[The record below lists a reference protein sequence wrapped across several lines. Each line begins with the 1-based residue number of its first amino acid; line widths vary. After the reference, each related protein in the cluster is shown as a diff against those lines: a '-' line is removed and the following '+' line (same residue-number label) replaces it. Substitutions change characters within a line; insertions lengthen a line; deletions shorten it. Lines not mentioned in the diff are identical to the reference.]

1 MIRLI
6 QDLKK
11 FIAQYSILF
20 WLVMFV
26 FLTTTLAISEF
37 YKVQLSIFKLK
48 GIHSF
53 LAYFALYALHFMS
66 AFFFVS
72 LFSKDFKWVK
82 TRQFWVLIVVG
93 ISLFSLRSVLTF
105 YGEVVELFAVPGRI
119 GISKLIF
126 SDLIRLLFLL
136 MMLRVV
142 WLFYRV
148 PQHSFYGFSAK
159 QVEWLLYFKM
169 LLFMLPLITAASFMG
184 DFLEYYPRASRIDI
198 YHPEPHHYF
207 WFEVVYALDFIS
219 IEVFF
224 RGFMILAFLKILGP
238 KAIIPTAAFYF
249 SIHFGKPIGET
260 ISSFFGGVLLGYL
273 SYKTQSI
280 WGGVLVHIG
289 IALLMELGAFI
300 GLMLI

>member
-1 MIRLI
+1 MIHLI

-11 FIAQYSILF
+11 FIGQYTLLF
-20 WLVMFV
+20 WVVVFV
-26 FLTTTLAISEF
+26 FLSTTLSINEV
-37 YKVQLSIFKLK
+37 YKVQLGIFKLK
-48 GIHSF
+48 GIFSF
-53 LAYFALYALHFMS
+53 LAYFGVYSLHFMS
-66 AFFFVS
+66 VLVFIS
-72 LFSKDFKWVK
+72 LFSKDYKWAK
-82 TRQFWVLIVVG
+82 SRQFWILIVVG

-119 GISKLIF
+119 GLSKVIF
-126 SDLIRLLFLL
+126 SDLIRLAFLL
-136 MMLRVV
+136 VMLRII
-142 WLFYRV
+142 WQFYKV
-148 PQHSFYGFSAK
+148 PNHSFYGFSAK

-169 LLFMLPLITAASFMG
+169 LLFMVPLITAASFMG
-184 DFLEYYPRASRIDI
+184 DFLEYYPRASRINI
-198 YHPEPHHYF
+198 YKPEPHHYF
-207 WFEVVYALDFIS
+207 WFELVYALDFIS

-273 SYKTQSI
+273 SYRTQSI
-280 WGGVLVHIG
+280 WGGILVHIG